1 MAEEKQLGIVSD
13 KPVSK
18 VSQVDLENFAKEVL
32 KKMSAEK
39 IPPLPNYYEL
49 YFETLLQDKPFD
61 FRKEIVDQLGA
72 QGAGSDEQRIVIEV
86 KLKDGF
92 SSVKEILQ
100 NVAVIYKHL
109 LTSIETS
116 NKRAEEARAL
126 NNPVSIKNFAT
137 TLSADSEMFAAFV
150 SKQATVL
157 KDLYTRTAN
166 IVKEIETESIFDSK
180 YGVYNK
186 RYVVNQIEK
195 EQKVIAKFGHST
207 TLILITLKNSTV
219 AKIGSEKGI
228 TLVNKTMAK
237 LFMKTSRR
245 SDIVAYFGEGIFA
258 MLLKH
263 TDTKNSVRTAE
274 RLNEM
279 MKSTNFFLGDREI
292 ELSICSSI
300 TPIKIDKE
308 SDMLVSSAIEAL
320 RECDSGDENK
330 IYALNE
336 I

>member
-1 MAEEKQLGIVSD
+1 MAEEKKEGTIA
-13 KPVSK
+13 KPAGK
-18 VSQVDLENFAKEVL
+18 ISQADLDNFAKEVF

-49 YFETLLQDKPFD
+49 YFETLLQDKAFD
-61 FRKEIVDQLGA
+61 FRKEVADQLGA
-72 QGAGSDEQRIVIEV
+72 QGASADEQRMVIEM

-126 NNPVSIKNFAT
+126 NNPVSIKNFAA

-150 SKQATVL
+150 SKQASVL
-157 KDLYTRTAN
+157 KDLYTKTAG
-166 IVKEIETESIFDSK
+166 IVKEIETESIFDAK

-186 RYVVNQIEK
+186 RYVVKQIEK
-195 EQKVIAKFGHST
+195 EQKLIAKFGHST
-207 TLILITLKNSTV
+207 TLLLIALKNDVV
-219 AKIGSEKGI
+219 AKIGTEKGI

-245 SDIVAYFGEGIFA
+245 SDVVAYFGGGIFA

-263 TDTKNSVRTAE
+263 TDTKNAMRTAE
-274 RLNEM
+274 RLADM
-279 MKSTNFFLGDREI
+279 MGSTNFFLGDREI
-292 ELSICSSI
+292 ELNISASI
-300 TPIKIDKE
+300 TAIKMDIE
-308 SDMLVSSAIEAL
+308 SDMLTESAIETL
-320 RECDSGDENK
+320 KFC
-330 IYALNE
+330 NE
-336 I
+336 DPEGKVFLINEV